1 METFE
6 KLIAALYAEPSNE
19 NNKAILI
26 YLRKLCKK
34 NQTILIPV
42 QEDRPLRLT
51 MEQGDN
57 VYVAFTNLKEKEL
70 GPSCE
75 VKEESL
81 AEILRLS
88 NVSEAVSGLSINPWG
103 QSYYLPKVYCEMIL
117 DDKNLESEIKIVQ
130 GDITTF
136 TGDCIVNAANAS
148 LLGGGGVDGAIHRK
162 AGPQLLKECRNLHG
176 CKTGQAKITQGY
188 QLPARYV
195 IHTVGPIYSGKHE
208 DSHAL
213 RDCYWNS
220 LTLAK
225 QYDIHS
231 IAFPAISCGV
241 YGYPLK
247 EAVPIALKTVADWLD
262 QNKDY
267 TMHVCFY
274 CFDAETKAIYD
285 QCTHME

>member
-1 METFE
+1 METLE

-136 TGDCIVNAANAS
+136 TE
-148 LLGGGGVDGAIHRK
+148 
-162 AGPQLLKECRNLHG
+162 P
-176 CKTGQAKITQGY
+176 
-188 QLPARYV
+188 
-195 IHTVGPIYSGKHE
+195 
-208 DSHAL
+208 
-213 RDCYWNS
+213 
-220 LTLAK
+220 
-225 QYDIHS
+225 
-231 IAFPAISCGV
+231 
-241 YGYPLK
+241 
-247 EAVPIALKTVADWLD
+247 
-262 QNKDY
+262 
-267 TMHVCFY
+267 
-274 CFDAETKAIYD
+274 
-285 QCTHME
+285 

>member
-1 METFE
+1 METLE
-6 KLIAALYAEPSNE
+6 KLIAALYAEPSDE

-117 DDKNLESEIKIVQ
+117 DDKIWKVKSKS
-130 GDITTF
+130 F
-136 TGDCIVNAANAS
+136 
-148 LLGGGGVDGAIHRK
+148 K
-162 AGPQLLKECRNLHG
+162 
-176 CKTGQAKITQGY
+176 
-188 QLPARYV
+188 
-195 IHTVGPIYSGKHE
+195 
-208 DSHAL
+208 
-213 RDCYWNS
+213 
-220 LTLAK
+220 
-225 QYDIHS
+225 
-231 IAFPAISCGV
+231 AIS
-241 YGYPLK
+241 PLLR
-247 EAVPIALKTVADWLD
+247 EIVLSMPPMRLYLVAVG
-262 QNKDY
+262 
-267 TMHVCFY
+267 
-274 CFDAETKAIYD
+274 
-285 QCTHME
+285 